1 MAKNNYDKIRSSK
14 NELEAILRI
23 RGISKVRFGKI
34 INVKGSTIEKYI
46 DNPFYLRYFHMAR
59 LATFLNID
67 VRDVIDIIEV
77 DIPNRHSIIVEGE
90 EDYDIIQALPTNR
103 R

>member
-34 INVKGSTIEKYI
+34 INV
-46 DNPFYLRYFHMAR
+46 F
-59 LATFLNID
+59 
-67 VRDVIDIIEV
+67 
-77 DIPNRHSIIVEGE
+77 
-90 EDYDIIQALPTNR
+90 
-103 R
+103 

>member
-1 MAKNNYDKIRSSK
+1 MKNNYDKIRTAK

-23 RGISKVRFGKI
+23 RGISKSRFGRI

-59 LATFLNID
+59 MATFLNISVKD
-67 VRDVIDIIEV
+67 IIDIIEV
-77 DIPNRHSIIVEGE
+77 DIPNKHNIVVDGE
-90 EDYDIIQALPTNR
+90 EDYDMVRVLPTQNR
-103 R
+103 

>member
-1 MAKNNYDKIRSSK
+1 MTKNNYDKIRSSK

-23 RGISKVRFGKI
+23 RGISKRRFGVI
-34 INVKGSTIEKYI
+34 INVKGSTIDKYI

-67 VRDVIDIIEV
+67 VKDIIDIIEL
-77 DIPNRHSIIVEGE
+77 DIPNKHNIVVEGE
-90 EDYDIIQALPTNR
+90 EDYDMVVALPTQNR
-103 R
+103 

>member
-34 INVKGSTIEKYI
+34 INVKGSTIDKYI

-59 LATFLNID
+59 LSTFLDID
-67 VRDVIDIIEV
+67 VRDIIDIIEV
-77 DIPNRHSIIVEGE
+77 DIHNKHNIVVSGE
-90 EDYDIIQALPTNR
+90 EDYDMVKALPSNR

>member
-34 INVKGSTIEKYI
+34 INVKGSTIDKYI
-46 DNPFYLRYFHMAR
+46 NNPFYLRYFHMAR
-59 LATFLNID
+59 LSTFLDID
-67 VRDVIDIIEV
+67 VRDIIDIIEV
-77 DIPNRHSIIVEGE
+77 DIPNRHSILVEGE
-90 EDYDIIQALPTNR
+90 EDYDMVKALPTNR

>member
-1 MAKNNYDKIRSSK
+1 
-14 NELEAILRI
+14 
-23 RGISKVRFGKI
+23 
-34 INVKGSTIEKYI
+34 
-46 DNPFYLRYFHMAR
+46 MAR

-77 DIPNRHSIIVEGE
+77 DIPNRHSIVVEGE
-90 EDYDIIQALPTNR
+90 EDYDMVKALPTNR

>member
-1 MAKNNYDKIRSSK
+1 MTRNNYDKIRNSK

-23 RGISKVRFGKI
+23 RGISKRRFGRI

-59 LATFLNID
+59 LATFLNINVSD
-67 VRDVIDIIEV
+67 IIDIIEV
-77 DIPNRHSIIVEGE
+77 DIPNKHNIIIEGE
-90 EDYDIIQALPTNR
+90 EDYDMIQVLPTQNR
-103 R
+103 